1 MKGSRNRL
9 PAQIAALIAAVLLA
23 ALLVFRLGV
32 YEPPRPAPVAAS
44 PAAPRT
50 RTAAIQAVVLSVQGE
65 VERGRDGTDW
75 SAVEPGQTV
84 HPDDLLRTGAHGHT
98 DLAIGQ
104 KSRLSIGESSEVSVR
119 ELTDMVHRFR
129 LTRGRMAAEYDP
141 EGERVLRVEDGTGD
155 AVAEARA
162 ARFSLLSTGT
172 GIAVATA
179 AGAVNLSARRQTVHV
194 AAGEQSFAPRG
205 GAPVAPAPIPTSVL
219 LKVANAMPGVSPT
232 LCAEIDGK
240 VAPSSEVTVDGA
252 PVGVGPDGSFHQ
264 TVSRARGKRG
274 VLVAIRDPAGREK
287 THTVPCSPMPA
298 AIDDMA
304 IRWKEAP

>member
-1 MKGSRNRL
+1 VKGPRNRL

-32 YEPPRPAPVAAS
+32 YEPPRPAPVAVA
-44 PAAPRT
+44 PAALRGGGV
-50 RTAAIQAVVLSVQGE
+50 QAVVLSVQGE
-65 VERGRDGTDW
+65 VERGRDGTAW

-129 LTRGRMAAEYDP
+129 LTRGRMAAEYDR
-141 EGERVLRVEDGTGD
+141 EGDRVLRVEDGAGE
-155 AVAEARA
+155 AVAEAKA

-179 AGAVNLSARRQTVHV
+179 SGAVDLSARRQTVEV

-205 GAPVAPAPIPTSVL
+205 GAPLAPTPIPTSVL

-232 LCAEIDGK
+232 LCAEIDGRA
-240 VAPSSEVTVDGA
+240 APSSEVTVDGVPIA
-252 PVGVGPDGSFHQ
+252 VAGDGSFHQ
-264 TVSRARGKRG
+264 TVPRSRGKRS
-274 VLVAIRDPAGREK
+274 VLVAIRDSSGREK
-287 THTVPCSPMPA
+287 THSVPCSPMPA

>member
-1 MKGSRNRL
+1 VTAPGNRL
-9 PAQIAALIAAVLLA
+9 PAQVAALIAAVLLA
-23 ALLVFRLGV
+23 ALLVFRMGV
-32 YEPPRPAPVAAS
+32 YEPPRPPPARAAPVAPQS
-44 PAAPRT
+44 GQV
-50 RTAAIQAVVLSVQGE
+50 QAVVLSVQGE
-65 VERGRDGTDW
+65 VERGRDGTAW

-129 LTRGRMAAEYDP
+129 LTRGRMAAEYDR
-141 EGERVLRVEDGTGD
+141 EGDRVLRVEDGAGY
-155 AVAEARA
+155 AVAEAKA

-179 AGAVNLSARRQTVHV
+179 SGAVNLSARRQTVHV

-205 GAPVAPAPIPTSVL
+205 GAPLAPSPIPTSVL
-219 LKVANAMPGVSPT
+219 LKVANALAGVSQT
-232 LCAEIDGK
+232 LCAEIDGRA
-240 VAPSSEVTVDGA
+240 APSSQVTVDGA
-252 PVGVGPDGSFHQ
+252 AVEVAADGSFHG
-264 TVSRARGKRG
+264 TVPRSRGKRG
-274 VLVAIRDPAGREK
+274 VLVAIRDPSGREK

-298 AIDDMA
+298 TIDDMA
-304 IRWKEAP
+304 IRWKEVP